1 MQVTS
6 GVDDGNVSKNEDQE
20 SVMEEN
26 DYIIGFKHV
35 LLLSALTSA
44 ALLVLIDNSIVAPVS
59 LLQYWRL
66 LSNSHVHLN

>member
-20 SVMEEN
+20 SFMEEN
-26 DYIIGFKHV
+26 DYISGFKLV

-59 LLQYWRL
+59 LL
-66 LSNSHVHLN
+66 